1 MMKPE
6 MKILSVSMNENI
18 ASSGNNED
26 MVIKEIVHQKSGTLS
41 SKWEKYNYLVNPESR
56 TIFDTEIVYISSGSQ
71 YNDNLF
77 TLSSPQDVNSCLA

>member
-1 MMKPE
+1 MKKPE
-6 MKILSVSMNENI
+6 MKILNISLLENI

-77 TLSSPQDVNSCLA
+77 TLSSPQDVGSCLA